1 MNHSSGPILQKKRTL
16 LPYRTTL
23 LYYHTNGILLPSSTT
38 LIGPTRIC
46 PITLQP
52 RSYIY
57 TYSPSTGATNSPT
70 VTYSKKKTPTVR
82 PSPTWGLPY
91 HSLSYCMSHRT
102 YQKQPYYHTL
112 LPYFATVLITP
123 SYLFHHITIPLYAI
137 VLPCFRT
144 YVPTTTYCT
153 SNTTSYVGLQ

>member
-1 MNHSSGPILQKKRTL
+1 MVSFYPPPQHF
-16 LPYRTTL
+16 
-23 LYYHTNGILLPSSTT
+23 

-57 TYSPSTGATNSPT
+57 TYSPSTGATNSTT
-70 VTYSKKKTPTVR
+70 VTLLTQKKKHLRYVLVLHGAFPTIA
-82 PSPTWGLPY
+82 
-91 HSLSYCMSHRT
+91 YCMSHRT